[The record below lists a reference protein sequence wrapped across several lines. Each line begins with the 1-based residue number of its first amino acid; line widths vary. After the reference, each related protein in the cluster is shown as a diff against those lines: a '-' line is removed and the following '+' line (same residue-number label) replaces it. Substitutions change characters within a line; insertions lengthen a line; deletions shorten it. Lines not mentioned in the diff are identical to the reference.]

1 MSCLHEFSLRMH
13 TLVCKH
19 ASPAS
24 KLCSQDMR
32 IACRHVLP
40 AWILSPNAYFG
51 LQACFARKQT
61 MLAGYED
68 SMLCSHVRPACGRT
82 LSRPPAVCGRTLSRR
97 ASLQGR
103 PAAVPYPGLRPPAMG
118 ARTSF
123 LFGEFLPNLKNEI
136 SPQSFNFRNKIT
148 QLYAKWGKIVSDWLT
163 EKSRDPL
170 YSTFLK
176 IFTKKKIFLKSEAP
190 KALYSSHSFIV
201 SALIT

>member
-32 IACRHVLP
+32 IAC
-40 AWILSPNAYFG
+40 S
-51 LQACFARKQT
+51 AR
-61 MLAGYED
+61 MCG
-68 SMLCSHVRPACGRT
+68 RPAAAPYPG
-82 LSRPPAVCGRTLSRR
+82 LRPS
-97 ASLQGR
+97 
-103 PAAVPYPGLRPPAMG
+103 AAVPYPGVRPSKAGLRPYLIPASGLRPWESG

-148 QLYAKWGKIVSDWLT
+148 QLYAKWGKIVS
-163 EKSRDPL
+163 ERKKSRSPIH
-170 YSTFLK
+170 YV
-176 IFTKKKIFLKSEAP
+176 P
-190 KALYSSHSFIV
+190 KDFY
-201 SALIT
+201 

>member
-1 MSCLHEFSLRMH
+1 
-13 TLVCKH
+13 
-19 ASPAS
+19 
-24 KLCSQDMR
+24 
-32 IACRHVLP
+32 
-40 AWILSPNAYFG
+40 
-51 LQACFARKQT
+51 
-61 MLAGYED
+61 
-68 SMLCSHVRPACGRT
+68 MLCSHVRPACGRT

-148 QLYAKWGKIVSDWLT
+148 QLYAKWGKIVNQSLT

-170 YSTFLK
+170 YTTFLK

-201 SALIT
+201 SVLISQERYGLLLG

>member
-32 IACRHVLP
+32 IAC
-40 AWILSPNAYFG
+40 S
-51 LQACFARKQT
+51 AR
-61 MLAGYED
+61 MCG
-68 SMLCSHVRPACGRT
+68 RPAAAPYPG
-82 LSRPPAVCGRTLSRR
+82 LRPS
-97 ASLQGR
+97 
-103 PAAVPYPGLRPPAMG
+103 AAVPYPGVRPSKAGLRPYLIPASGLRPWEMG

-148 QLYAKWGKIVSDWLT
+148 QLYAKWGKIVT
-163 EKSRDPL
+163 EKIRDPL
-170 YSTFLK
+170 HYV
-176 IFTKKKIFLKSEAP
+176 P
-190 KALYSSHSFIV
+190 KDFY
-201 SALIT
+201 

>member
-32 IACRHVLP
+32 IAC
-40 AWILSPNAYFG
+40 S
-51 LQACFARKQT
+51 AR
-61 MLAGYED
+61 MCG
-68 SMLCSHVRPACGRT
+68 RPAATPYPG
-82 LSRPPAVCGRTLSRR
+82 LRPS
-97 ASLQGR
+97 
-103 PAAVPYPGLRPPAMG
+103 AAVPYPGVRPSKAGLRPYLRVSRSSGMW

-148 QLYAKWGKIVSDWLT
+148 QLYAKWGKIVT
-163 EKSRDPL
+163 EKNRDPL

-201 SALIT
+201 SALINNLSFDWKI